1 MQNKTSFSKKI
12 MPLFIVFILANA
24 VIMLWQKKMMI
35 YNINNNVV
43 IGANCIMF
51 LVCAISIAFHH
62 KAMQN
67 KNPQVLVRSIM
78 AASLMKLMIV
88 SFSVLIYLFIA
99 GAKRNVYGVFCGM
112 FLYVIYTTIEVRIAS
127 KMKRE
132 NGDK

>member
-1 MQNKTSFSKKI
+1 MQKKTSFAKKI

-24 VIMLWQKKMMI
+24 VIMLWQKKIAML
-35 YNINNNVV
+35 NVNADVV

-67 KNPQVLVRSIM
+67 KNPQALVRSIM
-78 AASLMKLMIV
+78 AASLVKLMVV
-88 SFSVLIYLFIA
+88 SFSLLIYLFIA
-99 GAKRNVYGVFCGM
+99 GTKRNVYGVFCGM
-112 FLYVIYTTIEVRIAS
+112 FLYIIYTIIEVRIAS